1 MATVWFDGI
10 DQVNSVSVDLRGAG
24 LRAQLSA
31 RDVVAKSSHQ
41 IEATSKTIAPV
52 DTGAL
57 RNSIGTDLEDRGLT
71 GIIGPTVE
79 YGPYVEYGTSR
90 MAPRAYMGPAL
101 DRHSG
106 EFMDALSAA
115 AGRSVWP

>member
-1 MATVWFDGI
+1 VTGIQIGI
-10 DQVNSVSVDLRGAG
+10 DEVNQVAIDMRGAG
-24 LRAQLSA
+24 LRAQVA
-31 RDVVAKSSHQ
+31 AAHIVAKSAHDV
-41 IEATSKTIAPV
+41 ETTSKQIAPV

-57 RNSIGTDLEDRGLT
+57 RNSIGTDITDHGLT
-71 GIIGPTVE
+71 ADIGPTVE

-106 EFMDALSAA
+106 EFVDALGEA